1 MKSMLYSLP
10 GGKQNCVY
18 FPDILAHASRLV
30 NDNFSRV
37 RRGQIFHASAGDGY
51 WNRVSMCLSHS
62 GGE

>member
-10 GGKQNCVY
+10 GGKQNCIY

-30 NDNFSRV
+30 NHN
-37 RRGQIFHASAGDGY
+37 FHASAGAGY
-51 WNRVSMCLSHS
+51 WNRASMCLSHS

>member
-10 GGKQNCVY
+10 GGKQNCIY

-30 NDNFSRV
+30 NHNFSRV
-37 RRGQIFHASAGDGY
+37 RRGAAGY